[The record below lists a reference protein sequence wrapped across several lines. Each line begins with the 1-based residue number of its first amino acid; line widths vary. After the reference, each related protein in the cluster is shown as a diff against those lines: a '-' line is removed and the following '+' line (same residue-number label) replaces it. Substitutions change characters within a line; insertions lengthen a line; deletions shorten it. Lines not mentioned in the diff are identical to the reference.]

1 MWGFILLEIAKLMWE
16 PDGKEGLLN
25 KMWQLI
31 FTQPEG
37 QGANPRIENKEGAQ
51 QDKRYNKTLHM
62 DIPWPEP
69 LDDHNYCPLHDR
81 CCKL

>member
-16 PDGKEGLLN
+16 PDGKGGLLN

-37 QGANPRIENKEGAQ
+37 QGANPRIENKEGA
-51 QDKRYNKTLHM
+51 
-62 DIPWPEP
+62 
-69 LDDHNYCPLHDR
+69 
-81 CCKL
+81 